1 MTHSAVK
8 ASLCLLLAFTLF
20 AIFPRLSSQA
30 EPPNLALRGFTAG
43 CLDKPKPC
51 WYGIVPNITTREEAI
66 RILSELG
73 YRLAIDHNAVGPQL
87 IETVASPEGFGCAAS
102 VKIRPRPRGRSTQ
115 PLPLVD
121 EFTLRDCRDV
131 TLGDLVFVGN
141 NPVLA
146 YNCSVGIRV
155 ALGGGIWLN
164 MVASSAP
171 PFEAGDPVRDL
182 VLSFNSPYLV
192 GWHFLPQGYD
202 LLPEAELKAQVW
214 KTYCPGY

>member
-1 MTHSAVK
+1 MTSSALKV
-8 ASLCLLLAFTLF
+8 SLCLLLAFTLF

-51 WYGIVPNITTREEAI
+51 WYGIVPNITTREETVAI
-66 RILSELG
+66 LTGLG

-102 VKIRPRPRGRSTQ
+102 VKIRPRPRGRSSQ

-121 EFTLRDCRDV
+121 EFTLRDCRNL

-146 YNCSVGIRV
+146 YNCAVGVRV

-164 MVASSAP
+164 MASSAAP
-171 PFEAGDPVRDL
+171 PYEATDPVRDL
-182 VLSFNSPYLV
+182 VLSFNSPYLI
-192 GWHFLPQGYD
+192 GWHFVPQWYG
-202 LLPEAELKAQVW
+202 LLPEADLRSLVLGM
-214 KTYCPGY
+214 YCQQP